1 MLEANKGVCLDE
13 LVMSIVSQTC
23 IITLEIICIIMVQF
37 FFLISFFIVSI
48 KIYGMYDIVLL

>member
-37 FFLISFFIVSI
+37 FFLIFFFIVSI

>member
-1 MLEANKGVCLDE
+1 MLEASKGVCLDE

-37 FFLISFFIVSI
+37 FFLIFFFIVSI
-48 KIYGMYDIVLL
+48 KIYGMYAIVLL

>member
-1 MLEANKGVCLDE
+1 MLETSKGVCLDE

-37 FFLISFFIVSI
+37 FFNFFFYCKYKNLWYV
-48 KIYGMYDIVLL
+48 